1 MLSACGGLGSAAE
14 DVAPDLPA
22 YAGGKANGVL
32 VRADGS
38 QVPLESGYD
47 GPALDLPKP
56 RPGMNGNF
64 VSHVEAHAA
73 AIMRSEG
80 LDDATLYMNRMPCGG
95 PNGCM
100 LNVSCMVP
108 SGSMLNI
115 YVMPQGSAGAFEDW
129 INVTG
134 TG

>member
-1 MLSACGGLGSAAE
+1 MFT
-14 DVAPDLPA
+14 
-22 YAGGKANGVL
+22 
-32 VRADGS
+32 S

-56 RPGMNGNF
+56 RSGMNGNI

-73 AIMRSEG
+73 AIMQSEG
-80 LDDATLYMNRMPCGG
+80 LDEADLYINRMPCGG
-95 PNGCM
+95 SNGCM
-100 LNVSCMVP
+100 LNVSRMVP

-115 YVMPQGSAGAFEDW
+115 YVMPQGSEGAFEDW